1 MATVT
6 VRLPDEKHERLKL
19 MAKHLGVSLNKLFEE
34 LSTTALAEFDIETRF
49 RVRAGRASVERGLAI
64 LDELDALERKAS

>member
-19 MAKHLGVSLNKLFEE
+19 MAKRYGIS
-34 LSTTALAEFDIETRF
+34 STSFSKSCRPLLLRSSTSR
-49 RVRAGRASVERGLAI
+49 RGFGCGLVVGQ
-64 LDELDALERKAS
+64 